1 MVLCGVFS
9 EEHNMDLQSKDLI
22 TIGVSVLAL
31 LIAATSFY
39 FANIY
44 KPAAL
49 KLTILE
55 RSQDAAVIVFKIDDR
70 NFYRQSSEV
79 ISKAKT
85 NLSYSV
91 SNTGKQALCIKS
103 VEVLRGPSKQGN
115 LRDPRPF
122 LVVSGG
128 QVSSF
133 VIESGDIKI
142 LKISYDHE
150 RDQSQRSEDKY
161 RMLSLEVVSA
171 DGSRYQICHDITNV
185 MSVISLHDPLWD
197 GVSLGRPV
205 RSEGYV

>member
-1 MVLCGVFS
+1 
-9 EEHNMDLQSKDLI
+9 MDLQLKDLI
-22 TIGVSVLAL
+22 TIGVSVFAL
-31 LIAATSFY
+31 LVAMTSFY
-39 FANIY
+39 FANVH

-55 RSQDAAVIVFKIDDR
+55 RSQDPDVISFKTDER
-70 NFYRQSSEV
+70 NFYIQHREIV
-79 ISKAKT
+79 SKAKT

-91 SNTGKQALCIKS
+91 SNTGKQALCVKS

-122 LVVSGG
+122 LVVSSG

-133 VIESGDIKI
+133 VIEPGDIKI
-142 LKISYDHE
+142 LEVSYNHEDDHS
-150 RDQSQRSEDKY
+150 RLAEDKY
-161 RMLSLEVVSA
+161 RLLSLELVSA
-171 DGSRYQICHDITNV
+171 DGSRYQVCHDITNV
-185 MSVISLHDPLWD
+185 MSVVSLHDPLWD